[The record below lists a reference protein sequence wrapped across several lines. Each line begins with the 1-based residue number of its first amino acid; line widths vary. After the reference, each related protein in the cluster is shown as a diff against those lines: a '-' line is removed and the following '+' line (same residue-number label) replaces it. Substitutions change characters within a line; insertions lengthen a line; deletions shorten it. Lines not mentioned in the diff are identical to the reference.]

1 MPQLNFKEGVI
12 VFKKTLILSLLF
24 FMIVSANSFITTY
37 AISGPITVPKVVFYN
52 TNSTR
57 RGNQI
62 IVKGYFENLSNSREA
77 RVNYIEFTGN
87 FNMLPQRFNV
97 NIILPP
103 YAISQQT
110 FTLSV
115 YGKGKVGAIT
125 SRTNFTMY

>member
-1 MPQLNFKEGVI
+1 MFR
-12 VFKKTLILSLLF
+12 KTLILSLLF
-24 FMIVSANSFITTY
+24 FMIVSANNFIIAY
-37 AISGPITVPKVVFYN
+37 AVPITLPKIVVFYN
-52 TNSTR
+52 TSSTR

-62 IVKGYFENLSNSREA
+62 IVKGYFENLSNSREV

-103 YAISQQT
+103 RDISQQT

-125 SRTNFTMY
+125 SRINFTMY